1 MSAGKSTPWAAI
13 PDAAQRLGFNLFRL
27 HLIVYGYMGFIAGIA
42 SLVQA
47 QLAQSVAPTVL
58 VGKEL
63 DVLAAVVL
71 GGASLFGGV
80 GTVLGTLLGL
90 TLLAIMQNG
99 LVLLG
104 VSSYW
109 SQFFTGLV
117 ILVSVSLTALSYARA
132 NRHRKLRAG
141 MSGEA
146 PPIEAP
152 PRRRLAISGTNTG
165 LGALLVALVIVFT
178 LIIGENFFSTESLR
192 SMAFQLP
199 ELGILSLAMM
209 ITLLAGGIN
218 LAIIATANLCALTM
232 AYILNSFV
240 PGTEGIM
247 WVAWQVVAVLAG
259 FAVAAVIGVINGT
272 VIAYLGVSPI
282 LATLG
287 TMTMVKGISIGLT
300 RGTVL
305 SGFPDP
311 IVFIANGLVFGIP
324 FSLFVFFA
332 CAIPMAVMLNR
343 TPLGNA
349 IYMLGSNL
357 EATRFSGVRT
367 RRVTMKIYV
376 LSSLLAGAAAVVM
389 MSRFNSANAS
399 YGESYLL
406 VTILAAVLGGIDPFG
421 GFGKV
426 SGLVLSLIILQV
438 ISSAFNLIG
447 LSQFLTLAIW
457 GALLIAT
464 SVVALFYR
472 TQIRR

>member
-1 MSAGKSTPWAAI
+1 
-13 PDAAQRLGFNLFRL
+13 
-27 HLIVYGYMGFIAGIA
+27 
-42 SLVQA
+42 
-47 QLAQSVAPTVL
+47 
-58 VGKEL
+58 
-63 DVLAAVVL
+63 
-71 GGASLFGGV
+71 
-80 GTVLGTLLGL
+80 
-90 TLLAIMQNG
+90 
-99 LVLLG
+99 
-104 VSSYW
+104 
-109 SQFFTGLV
+109 
-117 ILVSVSLTALSYARA
+117 
-132 NRHRKLRAG
+132 

-152 PRRRLAISGTNTG
+152 PRRRLSISPTNAG
-165 LGALLVALVIVFT
+165 LSALLVALVLVFT
-178 LIIGENFFSTESLR
+178 LIIGENFFSTEALR
-192 SMAFQLP
+192 SMALQLP

-218 LAIIATANLCALTM
+218 LAIIATANLCALTI
-232 AYILNSFV
+232 AYVLNTYV
-240 PGTEGIM
+240 PGTEGVM
-247 WVAWQVVAVLAG
+247 WVGWQVIAVLAG

-272 VIAYLGVSPI
+272 VVAYLGVSPI

-311 IVFIANGLVFGIP
+311 IVFIANGAVFGVP

-332 CAIPMAVMLNR
+332 CAIPLAVMLNR

-376 LSSLLAGAAAVVM
+376 LSSLLAGVAAVVM

-457 GALLIAT
+457 GVLLIAT
-464 SVVALFYR
+464 SVFALIYR
-472 TQIRR
+472 TQFRR